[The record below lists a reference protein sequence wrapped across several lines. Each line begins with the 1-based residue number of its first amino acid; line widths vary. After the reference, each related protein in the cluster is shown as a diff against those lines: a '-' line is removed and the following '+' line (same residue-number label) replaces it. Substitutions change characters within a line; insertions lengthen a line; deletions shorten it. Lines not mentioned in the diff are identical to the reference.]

1 MLEYLAI
8 EDGYSNWRDW
18 FHENILNDWNDTMP
32 LASHV
37 RLKVGLLLV
46 SDLEECKGLLDPSRD
61 LYSLLLRFSQTEDV
75 FERIAST
82 VTTPSEIN
90 SRSSFIIR
98 DE

>member
-1 MLEYLAI
+1 MASSVSLIVSKDGPTVLSH
-8 EDGYSNWRDW
+8 EDKQSRV
-18 FHENILNDWNDTMP
+18 I
-32 LASHV
+32 V
-37 RLKVGLLLV
+37 V
-46 SDLEECKGLLDPSRD
+46 SSLFIVTRD

>member
-1 MLEYLAI
+1 MSLRLFFCLITNFFSLFINKIKLAATEKQI
-8 EDGYSNWRDW
+8 RV
-18 FHENILNDWNDTMP
+18 I
-32 LASHV
+32 V
-37 RLKVGLLLV
+37 V
-46 SDLEECKGLLDPSRD
+46 SSLFIVTRD

>member
-1 MLEYLAI
+1 MRTSISLSFTFSCALAATEKQSRVI
-8 EDGYSNWRDW
+8 
-18 FHENILNDWNDTMP
+18 
-32 LASHV
+32 V
-37 RLKVGLLLV
+37 V
-46 SDLEECKGLLDPSRD
+46 SSLFIVTRD